1 MEVGVVQINRLKAKQ
16 DVNPLLKIT
25 LEMGPL
31 VIFFLMN
38 SMKGIFY
45 ATAALMIATLVSLGA
60 SRLLLKRI
68 PVMPLVTGA
77 FVMVFGA
84 LTIYLQD
91 ATFIKI
97 KPTILNLLF
106 ASVLA
111 GGLFFRKS
119 LLKIV
124 LGEVLHLQEE
134 GWRLLTIRWTG
145 FFIVLAILNEIVWRN
160 FSEQTWIAY
169 KSFGVMPLTMLFMM
183 AQITLIVKYQ
193 IPEVSAEPSEIS
205 TT

>member
-1 MEVGVVQINRLKAKQ
+1 MNGLKAKQ
-16 DVNPLLKIT
+16 EANPLLKMA

-31 VIFFLMN
+31 VIFFVTN

-45 ATAALMIATLVSLGA
+45 ATAALMISTLISLAA

-68 PVMPLVTGA
+68 PIMPLVTGA

-97 KPTILNLLF
+97 KPTIVNLLF
-106 ASVLA
+106 ASALA
-111 GGLFFRKS
+111 GGLLFRKP

-160 FSEQTWIAY
+160 FSEQSWIAY

-193 IPEVSAEPSEIS
+193 VPEVSSEASEIS
-205 TT
+205 PT

>member
-1 MEVGVVQINRLKAKQ
+1 MEVGVVQINGLKAKQ

-38 SMKGIFY
+38 SMKGIFF

-193 IPEVSAEPSEIS
+193 IPEVSPEPSEIS

>member
-1 MEVGVVQINRLKAKQ
+1 MEVRVVQINGLKAKQ
-16 DVNPLLKIT
+16 EVNPLLKMT

-31 VIFFLMN
+31 VIFFVMN

-45 ATAALMIATLVSLGA
+45 ATAALMIATLVSLAA
-60 SRLLLKRI
+60 SRLILKRI

-106 ASVLA
+106 AAVLA
-111 GGLFFRKS
+111 GGLYFRKS

-124 LGEVLHLQEE
+124 LGEVLHMQEE

-145 FFIVLAILNEIVWRN
+145 FFIVLAVVNEIVWRN
-160 FSEQTWIAY
+160 FSEQAWFAY

-183 AQITLIVKYQ
+183 AQITLIMKYQ
-193 IPEVSAEPSEIS
+193 IPEVSSEPSEIS
-205 TT
+205 ST